1 MNDIIYQD
9 ITEANFVAFLKELEL
24 KIMDGWAIS
33 KSNPGDVIGLWG
45 GTYTVTLERSNDTVQ
60 RLRTN
65 VGSVQD
71 QTPKQSK
78 ADSLAKA
85 RQARWGKSDGK

>member
-1 MNDIIYQD
+1 MSDITYKD
-9 ITEANFVAFLKELEL
+9 ITEPNIVTFLKELEL
-24 KIMDGWAIS
+24 HIMDGWAIS
-33 KSNPGDVIGLWG
+33 KSNPGDVVGLWG
-45 GTYTVTLERSNDTVQ
+45 GTFTVTLERSNDTVQ

-65 VGSVQD
+65 VASVQD

-85 RQARWGKSDGK
+85 RAARWNKT